1 MNRVR
6 VLHVTEFE
14 YDGPV
19 SESYN
24 EVHLQP
30 QDDEWQ
36 NCVTFKLRTWP
47 VSQPTAWRDYFG
59 NWVHRFNVMPKHRH
73 LRVEAESVVMVHE
86 PPPVPDAG
94 CLLSDLAREQATL
107 LDCHYDYLMP
117 STYVDTGPEL
127 DAFVRAAEAES
138 GGASL
143 GFVHAAT
150 RLIHTRFTYAKGST
164 HVHSSVNDVLKT
176 GSGVCQDFAH
186 LLIGVARHRGLPARY
201 VSGYLVPLGAGDEG
215 QRKDEMVIGGRA
227 SHAWAELFVPGVGWV
242 AVDPTLGRA
251 TTPQHIRVA
260 SGRDYGDVPPVRGV
274 YKGEAG
280 QRLSVDVR
288 VLPAAGENGSE
299 LMREPVPPT
308 VALADDEPPRQHVQ
322 QQQQQQQ

>member
-6 VLHVTEFE
+6 VVHVTEFE

-36 NCVTFKLRTWP
+36 SCVTFKLRTSP
-47 VSQPTAWRDYFG
+47 PSQPAAWRDYFG

-86 PPPVPDAG
+86 PPPVPDSG
-94 CLLSDLAREQATL
+94 CTLSDLAREQATL
-107 LDCHYDYLMP
+107 LDAHYDYLMP
-117 STYVDTGPEL
+117 STYVPVGPEL
-127 DAFVRAAEAES
+127 DALVRAAEAEC
-138 GGASL
+138 GGAAL

-150 RLIHTRFTYAKGST
+150 QLVHRRFTYAKGST
-164 HVHSSVNDVLKT
+164 HVHSSVHDVLRT
-176 GSGVCQDFAH
+176 GAGVCQDFAH
-186 LLIGVARHRGLPARY
+186 LLIALARHRGLPARY
-201 VSGYLVPLGAGDEG
+201 VSGYLVPRGGGDG
-215 QRKDEMVIGGRA
+215 KDETVIGGRA

-251 TTPQHIRVA
+251 TGPQHIRVA

-288 VLPAAGENGSE
+288 VLPAAGDNGSE
-299 LMREPVPPT
+299 LMREPAPPSP
-308 VALADDEPPRQHVQ
+308 VVADDEPPHQPQ
-322 QQQQQQQ
+322 QQQQQ

>member
-6 VLHVTEFE
+6 VVHVTEFE

-36 NCVTFKLRTWP
+36 NCVTFKLRTSP
-47 VSQPTAWRDYFG
+47 SSQPAAWRDYFG
-59 NWVHRFNVMPKHRH
+59 NWVHRFNVMPKHRR
-73 LRVEAESVVMVHE
+73 LRVEAESIIMVHE

-94 CLLSDLAREQATL
+94 CLLADLVCEQTL
-107 LDCHYDYLMP
+107 LLDGHYDYLMP
-117 STYVDTGPEL
+117 STYVATGPEL
-127 DAFVRAAEAES
+127 DPLLRAAEAES

-150 RLIHTRFTYAKGST
+150 RLIHTRFKYAKGST
-164 HVHSSVNDVLKT
+164 HVHSSLHDVLRT
-176 GSGVCQDFAH
+176 GAGVCQDFAH
-186 LLIGVARHRGLPARY
+186 LLIGMARQRGLPARY
-201 VSGYLVPLGAGDEG
+201 VSGYLVPRGALEDGE
-215 QRKDEMVIGGRA
+215 RKDETVIGGRA

-251 TTPQHIRVA
+251 TGAQHIRVA

-288 VLPAAGENGSE
+288 VLPAAGDDGAEV
-299 LMREPVPPT
+299 MREAAPPPIV
-308 VALADDEPPRQHVQ
+308 VAEDEPPQQPHQ
-322 QQQQQQQ
+322 QQQQQQ